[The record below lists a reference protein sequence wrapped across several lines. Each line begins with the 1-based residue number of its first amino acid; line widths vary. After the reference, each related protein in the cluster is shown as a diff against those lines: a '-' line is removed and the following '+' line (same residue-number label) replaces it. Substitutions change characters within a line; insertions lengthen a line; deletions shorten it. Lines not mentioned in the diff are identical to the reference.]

1 LIVLFGGFLVEEQSQ
16 QFRVRTP
23 RPGEVLGLIIGRAG
37 GSRFTVLC
45 SDKKERMCRVPGKI
59 KHDIWVKEG
68 DYVIIEPWPI
78 ESDKKGDIIWRYTR
92 IQADWLKRHGFL
104 KDLE

>member
-1 LIVLFGGFLVEEQSQ
+1 MEEQEEQS
-16 QFRVRTP
+16 FRVRTP
-23 RPGEVLGLIIGRAG
+23 KGKEVLGLITGRVG
-37 GSRFTVLC
+37 GSRFIVLC

-68 DYVIIEPWPI
+68 DYVIVEPWAI
-78 ESDKKGDIIWRYTR
+78 EGDKKGDIIWRYTK
-92 IQADWLKRHGFL
+92 IQAEWLRKHGFL